1 MTTAFSTSIGT
12 SQNGSKIVLSG
23 YLNEIATLPAMKKE
37 QNLTID
43 LDAIV
48 GLNSIGTRK
57 WCQWITECTNLY
69 EKITLENCP
78 VIFVK
83 TFNQIT
89 DSLTDKCSV
98 SSVKIP
104 FYSDAIDERKMVTL
118 HLGKDYSFDGL
129 FQVPQI
135 KDSTGNLMEIDIIT
149 ENFFNFMKK

>member
-1 MTTAFSTSIGT
+1 MTTAFSSSVGS
-12 SQNGSKIVLSG
+12 SQNGTKVVLSG
-23 YLNEIATLPAMKKE
+23 YLNELATLPPMKKE
-37 QNLTID
+37 QTLHID
-43 LDAIV
+43 LDAVI

-57 WCQWITECTNLY
+57 WCQWINECSNLS
-69 EKITLENCP
+69 EKIILENCP

-98 SSVKIP
+98 NSVKIP
-104 FYSDAIDERKMVTL
+104 FYSDAIDERKMVVL
-118 HLGKDYSFDGL
+118 FLGKDYSFDGL
-129 FQVPQI
+129 FQIPQI

>member
-1 MTTAFSTSIGT
+1 MTTAFSSSIGT
-12 SQNGSKIVLSG
+12 SQNGSKVVLSG
-23 YLNEIATLPAMKKE
+23 YLNELATMPTMKKE
-37 QNLTID
+37 SNLTID

-57 WCQWITECTNLY
+57 WCQWISECTNLY
-69 EKITLENCP
+69 EKISIENCP

-89 DSLTDKCSV
+89 DSLTEKCSV
-98 SSVKIP
+98 NSVKIP
-104 FYSDAIDERKMVTL
+104 FYSDAIDERKIVVL
-118 HLGKDYSFDGL
+118 YLGKDYSFDGL
-129 FQVPQI
+129 FQIPQV

>member
-1 MTTAFSTSIGT
+1 MTAAFSTSIGT
-12 SQNGSKIVLSG
+12 SPNGSTIVLSG
-23 YLNEIATLPAMKKE
+23 YLNELATLPSMKKE
-37 QNLTID
+37 QKLTID
-43 LDAIV
+43 LDAII

-57 WCQWITECTNLY
+57 WCLWIAECSNLY
-69 EKITLENCP
+69 EKIALENCP

-89 DSLTDKCSV
+89 DSLTDKCLV
-98 SSVKIP
+98 NSVKIP
-104 FYSDAIDERKMVTL
+104 FYSDAIDERKMVVL
-118 HLGKDYSFDGL
+118 YLGKDYSFDGL